1 MKNMNRSIR
10 LGLLSIL
17 AMAMTGCP
25 SAPESKA
32 KPGGETKGAA
42 GISGGMKVAFVSNN
56 AAEFWT
62 LAEAG
67 ARKGEKEAGVQL
79 VFKRPQDGTAATQ
92 KQIIEDLLAQGVN
105 AIAISVIDPKNQT
118 SFVNEVAARVPVIC
132 VDNDAV
138 DSKRKCYMG
147 TANLQAGR
155 SVGKMVLEAM
165 PQGGKVAIFVGML
178 DPINARERRQGVI
191 DVLEGLETS
200 MALRETPD
208 GKKYG
213 KYEVIGTYTDG
224 VNEAKAKDNA
234 ADVLTKNQNEK
245 DLCLVGLWA
254 YNPPAILSAVTDA
267 KRVGKVKIVGFDED
281 NATLEGIKKGEI
293 QGTVVQQPF
302 EFGYQSVIMMAKL
315 AKGQE
320 VTIPQGGI
328 IGIPHREIRKDNAQ
342 GFQDELKKLLG
353 K

>member
-25 SAPESKA
+25 SAPERK
-32 KPGGETKGAA
+32 
-42 GISGGMKVAFVSNN
+42 ISGSMKVAFVSNN

-67 ARKGEKEAGVQL
+67 ARKGEKEAGVEL

-105 AIAISVIDPKNQT
+105 AITISVIDPKNQT

-200 MALRETPD
+200 TGLRETPE
-208 GKKYG
+208 GKYG
-213 KYEVIGTYTDG
+213 KYEVIATYTDG

-234 ADVLTKNQNEK
+234 ADVLTKYQNEK